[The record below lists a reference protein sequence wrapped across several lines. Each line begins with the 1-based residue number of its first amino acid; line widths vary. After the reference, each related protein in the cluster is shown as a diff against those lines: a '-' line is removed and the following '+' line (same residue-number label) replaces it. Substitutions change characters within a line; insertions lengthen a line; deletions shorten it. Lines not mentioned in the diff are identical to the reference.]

1 MDKIS
6 VMICDDSALM
16 RNLIGRIITEI
27 DGFEIAGK
35 AENGQV
41 CLSMIEEKKP
51 DVILL
56 DVEMPVVALARQAVP
71 EHHAGGHGVRTLDVG
86 VVEAL
91 DVTRGNAHAEVFLE
105 LRHDLFRLFD
115 GDETVL

>member
-16 RNLIGRIITEI
+16 RNLFGRIITEI

-56 DVEMPVVALARQAVP
+56 DVEMPVMNGIEFLKKRRELGLDIPVIMLGSDSILHSLHPNVHIDFILLLPFRQ
-71 EHHAGGHGVRTLDVG
+71 H
-86 VVEAL
+86 
-91 DVTRGNAHAEVFLE
+91 
-105 LRHDLFRLFD
+105 
-115 GDETVL
+115 